1 MKRTYETYIS
11 HNIPD
16 YIIQLSD
23 AIFNSKDVEIIVP
36 KDNTEHIE
44 DIDYLINNLNLMLG
58 NQLIKE
64 YIDKDNI
71 YFIYKYYQIRFYILL
86 EYNPKKN
93 IYKFTCKII

>member
-23 AIFNSKDVEIIVP
+23 AIFNAKNFQIIVP
-36 KDNTEHIE
+36 DNNTEHID
-44 DIDYLINNLNLMLG
+44 DIEYLIDNLNILLD
-58 NQLIKE
+58 NQLVKE
-64 YIDKDNI
+64 YIDNKNI
-71 YFIYKYYQIRFYILL
+71 NFIYKYYRIRFYILL
-86 EYNPKKN
+86 EYNQKKN